1 MKINQKNTLLDIFLL
16 WWFCSYSTITF
27 FFKFLYKKSWPQI
40 ANEFFTS
47 LFRFFPNR
55 LALYITF
62 TLAITFIIVYF
73 PYKFLKYEIKSTTI
87 ASKYWLEK
95 NIYLQPL
102 YSDYIIW
109 KSKNTNL
116 SIVIRNLT
124 KIRQNL
130 TSVVLKNLKIMFFTL
145 IEVALIITILHERF
159 NQGFICTMA
168 LLIFPIITAYLLKK
182 YLPIIIGF
190 DKKKA
195 TLSPNV
201 IIRLIGLISFGSTF
215 LQLVK

>member
-1 MKINQKNTLLDIFLL
+1 
-16 WWFCSYSTITF
+16 
-27 FFKFLYKKSWPQI
+27 
-40 ANEFFTS
+40 
-47 LFRFFPNR
+47 
-55 LALYITF
+55 
-62 TLAITFIIVYF
+62 
-73 PYKFLKYEIKSTTI
+73 
-87 ASKYWLEK
+87 
-95 NIYLQPL
+95 
-102 YSDYIIW
+102 
-109 KSKNTNL
+109 
-116 SIVIRNLT
+116 
-124 KIRQNL
+124 
-130 TSVVLKNLKIMFFTL
+130 MFFTL